1 MPALV
6 TFTDFLLATQEKVIT
21 PSMDIL
27 NDAVK
32 NSYILKTSLR
42 GRGDDEVFQGG
53 SRLTDR
59 IMLEDNGSF
68 QFYEPNQEFNPTT
81 AQVLT
86 KISVNWRF
94 VKSDYSYTDEEILL
108 NEGGTEVVFKKLKR
122 SHEQASQTA
131 MFNGMEDACWA
142 FPSASSMEA
151 DAGKV
156 AYSIPAFID
165 ELGSTANYR
174 WPGFTTIMT
183 VDPAAE
189 SRWRNQISRYNSAT
203 PYDQD
208 DGIIA
213 AFDDQW
219 LAVMFESPDTASEYF
234 ENDLLNKMKILS
246 NRDGVVMFKRAL
258 RALNDRTVSPQ
269 DPSYNDPVYSGV
281 PVKYISTLDTALL
294 DQTAASS
301 TPAAWSA
308 GSPRYYFLN
317 FEYLFPIYHSDRY
330 MSTVGPIPGGP
341 KQPFSSVVYKNTYYN
356 WFLRSRQRQG
366 IVTPALF
373 GT

>member
-1 MPALV
+1 MPSLV
-6 TFTDFLLATQEKVIT
+6 TFSDFLFATNEKVIT
-21 PSMDIL
+21 PSGEIL

-32 NSYILKTSLR
+32 NTYILKTALR
-42 GRGDDEVFQGG
+42 GLGDDEILQGG
-53 SRLTDR
+53 SKLTDR

-68 QFYEPNQEFNPTT
+68 QFYEPNQEFNPTSV
-81 AQVLT
+81 QVLT

-94 VKSDYSYTDEEILL
+94 AKSDYSFADEEILL
-108 NEGGTEVVFKKLKR
+108 NEGGDEVVFKKLKK
-122 SHEQASQTA
+122 SYEQSSYTS

-165 ELGSTANYR
+165 ELGASSNYR

-183 VDPAAE
+183 VDPTAE
-189 SRWRNQISRYNSAT
+189 SRWRNQISRYNSLT

-208 DGIIA
+208 DGIIG

-219 LAVMFESPDTASEYF
+219 LRVMFESPETASEYF
-234 ENDLLNKMKILS
+234 ENDRLNKMKILT
-246 NRDGVVMFKRAL
+246 NRNGVTMYKKAL
-258 RALNDRTVSPQ
+258 RALNDRTVAPQ
-269 DPSYNDPVYSGV
+269 DPAYNEPVYSGV
-281 PVKYISTLDTALL
+281 PVRYISTLDTALL
-294 DQTAASS
+294 DQTVAST
-301 TPAAWSA
+301 TPAVWAD
-308 GSPRYYFLN
+308 GSPRYYFVN
-317 FEYLFPIYHSDRY
+317 FNYLHPIYHTKRY
-330 MSTVGPIPGGP
+330 MKTIGPIPGGP
-341 KQPFSSVVYKNTYYN
+341 KQPFSHVVYKNTYYN